1 MLFEKKSEISEKSDV
16 KMINGFVKFQS
27 VRLNVYCFEVDGVLI
42 DTGAVSLLEEFKP
55 FFNTMD
61 VDQVMLT
68 HYHEDHTGG
77 AHFLQTAYNLP
88 IFMNETR
95 IEECKYKAN
104 YPLYRKLFWGAR
116 KPFEAQPLEN
126 NFTSRT
132 GRWKVIPTPGHT
144 NDHSSFL
151 NEETGQLFTGDLYV
165 TPKTKVVLREE
176 SIPQIISSLELALS
190 LDFQE
195 MYCNHAG
202 YIENGKEALQRK
214 LNNLKELSGKIE
226 LMAEKGMTPSEITKQ
241 LFDKKYPI
249 TKLSLGEWDA
259 AHIVTSVL
267 KNRIYNN

>member
-1 MLFEKKSEISEKSDV
+1 MLFKKNTEISEKSGV

-27 VRLNVYCFEVDGVLI
+27 VRLNVHCFEVDGVLI
-42 DTGAVSLLEEFKP
+42 DTGAASLLEEFKP
-55 FFNTMD
+55 FFNTID

-77 AHFLQTAYNLP
+77 AHFLQTEYNLP
-88 IFMNETR
+88 VFMNDTR
-95 IEECKYKAN
+95 IAECTSKAN
-104 YPLYRKLFWGAR
+104 YPLYRKLFWGTR
-116 KPFEAQPLEN
+116 KPFEAQPLN
-126 NFTSRT
+126 DNFTSRT

-144 NDHSSFL
+144 DDHSAFL
-151 NEETGQLFTGDLYV
+151 NEDTGQLFSGDLYV

-176 SIPQIISSLELALS
+176 SIPQIISSLERAIS

-202 YIENGKEALQRK
+202 YIENGKEALKQK
-214 LNNLKELSGKIE
+214 LNFLKELSGKIE
-226 LMAEKGMTPSEITKQ
+226 LMADEGNTPSEITNQ

-249 TKLSLGEWDA
+249 IKLSLGEWDS

-267 KNRIYNN
+267 KNRISNK